1 MPPGTDLALT
11 GPRAAP
17 PSLSSTQVLH
27 LVDFEQLKIENQ
39 QYLERIDAKNKD
51 LLALKLSTG
60 KTVQVRGACH
70 VLLCVGG

>member
-1 MPPGTDLALT
+1 
-11 GPRAAP
+11 
-17 PSLSSTQVLH
+17 VLH